1 MSRHIFYNQLDE
13 LKKLL
18 VGKSVKKVDE
28 ERLLLS
34 DGTKVQVVGN
44 ADCCAYYDLK
54 HLGEVEN
61 IITNVEVFEDP
72 NGDYYDKPF
81 DEPGVYRL
89 FVFTGEEKINLAEFE
104 GTDSN
109 GYYGTGFWLEV
120 IDEVKP

>member
-1 MSRHIFYNQLDE
+1 MSRRIFYNQLDE

-61 IITNVEVFEDP
+61 IITNVGVFASP
-72 NGDYYDKPF
+72 RGDYEDG
-81 DEPGVYRL
+81 EGVYRL
-89 FVFTGEEKINLAEFE
+89 FVFTGEGRINLAEFE

-120 IDEVKP
+120 VPNE